1 MLTERRWTIG
11 DVVAGVTKRPLT
23 VYAPDEGW
31 KAANTTADMKSN
43 DSEYMMIKSDDKI
56 RFIWCKLQNQIEVY
70 KPGFYVVLPK
80 KRTS

>member
-1 MLTERRWTIG
+1 MAG
-11 DVVAGVTKRPLT
+11 DTKRSLT
-23 VYAPDEGW
+23 VWAPI
-31 KAANTTADMKSN
+31 AALEPTTRTDKNKSMER
-43 DSEYMMIKSDDKI
+43 EYIVILSDDKI